1 MKRTVWTLGAVV
13 CLAAAA
19 AVLYGQMSG
28 GSTVEMKGMKPVMKL
43 QSPVEGF
50 MTPLNGKIDIR
61 ATEIDFE
68 PGGGVGD
75 HFHFGPG
82 IRAVLAGELT
92 LTYGDTGQKKTVRA
106 GEYFYETGDVN
117 IHGTNTGKGPAKV
130 LVVELVPANLKGS
143 AMVPMSRRA
152 ELAADGARLKQQICG
167 TK

>member
-1 MKRTVWTLGAVV
+1 MKRTLWTLGAVV

-28 GSTVEMKGMKPVMKL
+28 SSTVEMKGMRFVMKL

-50 MTPLNGKIDIR
+50 MTPLNGKIDMR
-61 ATEIDFE
+61 ATEIEIE
-68 PGGGVGD
+68 PGGGVQD

-82 IRAVLAGELT
+82 IRTMLAGELT
-92 LTYGDTGQKKTVRA
+92 LSYADTGQKKTVRA
-106 GEYFYETGDVN
+106 GDYFYETGDVD
-117 IHGTNTGKGPAKV
+117 IRGTNTGKGSAKV

-143 AMVPMSRRA
+143 AMVPVSRRA

-167 TK
+167 AK